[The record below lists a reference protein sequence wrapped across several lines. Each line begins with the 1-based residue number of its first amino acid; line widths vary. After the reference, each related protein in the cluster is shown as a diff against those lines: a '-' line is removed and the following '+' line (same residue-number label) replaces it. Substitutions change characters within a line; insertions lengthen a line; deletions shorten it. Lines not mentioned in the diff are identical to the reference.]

1 MSRKKI
7 SETAESIF
15 IGEDEYKPI
24 VYRKKIIPD
33 YFVSKSGKIISIK
46 DKRKAFKFITV
57 RNRMATNADG
67 SKRISGVIFDVSVPK
82 NFFNDYSYREHTK
95 GSKRN
100 PNELVTLAVHVVV
113 AEVWLPFDDNLPYD
127 MPICL
132 KKIWKKL
139 SSESR
144 EYIQSG
150 IVIDHIDDDPTNNHA
165 HNLQRCC
172 TRNNNIYVKKANT
185 SASGSLKDIESD
197 VAFNKFK
204 EEHLERFFVQ

>member
-15 IGEDEYKPI
+15 IGEDEYKPV
-24 VYRKKIIPD
+24 VYRKRIIPD
-33 YFVSKSGKIISIK
+33 YYVSKSGKIISMR
-46 DKRKAFKFITV
+46 DKRKAFKFITL
-57 RNRMATNADG
+57 RNRMSTNADG
-67 SKRISGVIFDVSVPK
+67 SKRISAMIFDVSVPK
-82 NFFNDYSYREHTK
+82 NFFDDYSYREHTK
-95 GSKRN
+95 ASKLN
-100 PNELVTLAVHVVV
+100 PHELITLAVHVVV

-127 MPICL
+127 MPASL

-144 EYIQSG
+144 EYIKSG

-172 TRNNNIYVKKANT
+172 TRNNNNYVKKANT
-185 SASGSLKDIESD
+185 ETSDLSKDIESD
-197 VAFNKFK
+197 AAFNKFK
-204 EEHLERFFVQ
+204 EQHLGPFFV